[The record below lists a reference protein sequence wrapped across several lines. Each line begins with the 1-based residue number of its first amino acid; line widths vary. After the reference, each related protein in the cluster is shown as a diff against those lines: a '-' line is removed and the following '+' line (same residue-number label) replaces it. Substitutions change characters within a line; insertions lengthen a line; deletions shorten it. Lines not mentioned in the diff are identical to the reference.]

1 MATPKMNRDWREIRD
16 RIKAMWSDV
25 EFDDQRM
32 KKARGG
38 LRKMVN
44 LIHARTD
51 EPRADIRKKIATMV

>member
-1 MATPKMNRDWREIRD
+1 MATPKMNRDWRRVRD

-32 KKARGG
+32 KKARGSF
-38 LRKMVN
+38 RQMVS

-51 EPRADIRKKIATMV
+51 EPRAEIRDRLASVV